1 MSHLIR
7 VSIGTAGVLGLRKV
21 KMQAYPTTAYL
32 MTYSKKK
39 CTANCAFC
47 TQARESKTSANYLSR
62 VLWPPYPLEDV
73 ALKLKEVAPKII
85 KRICFQTINVP
96 ELREQLLEEIRVL
109 KRANVRASISVAIHP
124 VSDKFFQELKDAGV
138 DTVGISIDA
147 ATPELFDKI
156 KGRDTGSPYTWDKHI
171 DGLIRAQKIFGRG
184 KVSTHLIIGLG
195 ETEKDATKFIQ
206 KMKDL
211 QIIVALFALTPMR
224 GTALEDAKP
233 PSIGQYRRTQ
243 LARFLIVNNIS
254 TYEKMKFNRS
264 GQIIDFGVP
273 DSELK
278 RIIADGL
285 SFMTSGCPHCNRPY
299 YNEDPRGVLY
309 NFPFRPNQE
318 HIKRIL
324 DELKEGLEN
333 E

>member
-32 MTYSKKK
+32 MTYSERK

-47 TQARESKTSANYLSR
+47 TQARESKTPANYLSR
-62 VLWPPYPLEDV
+62 VLWPPYPVKDV
-73 ALKLKEVAPKII
+73 ALRLKEVTPEII

-96 ELREQLLEEIRVL
+96 ELREQLLEEIKILRDASI
-109 KRANVRASISVAIHP
+109 KASISVAIHP
-124 VSDKFFQELKDAGV
+124 VSDEFFQELKDAGV

-156 KGRDTGSPYTWDKHI
+156 KGHVTGSPYTWEGHLN
-171 DGLIRAQKIFGRG
+171 GLIRAQKIFGKG

-195 ETEKDATKFIQ
+195 ETEKEAVKFIQ
-206 KMKDL
+206 DMKDL
-211 QIIVALFALTPMR
+211 HIIVALFALTPMR
-224 GTALEDAKP
+224 GTLLENAKP
-233 PSIGQYRRTQ
+233 PTIGQYRRIQ
-243 LARFLIVNNIS
+243 LARFLIVNGMSSYN
-254 TYEKMKFNRS
+254 KMKFNNS
-264 GQIIDFGVP
+264 GQIIDFGIP
-273 DSELK
+273 EDELK
-278 RIIADGL
+278 RIISGGL

-309 NFPFRPNQE
+309 NFPFKPSQE

-324 DELKEGLEN
+324 YELKEGLEN

>member
-96 ELREQLLEEIRVL
+96 ELREQLLEEIRTL
-109 KRANVRASISVAIHP
+109 KRANIKVPISVAIHP
-124 VSDKFFQELKDAGV
+124 VSDNFFQELKNAGV

-156 KGRDTGSPYTWDKHI
+156 KGKATGSPYTWDKHI
-171 DGLIRAQKIFGRG
+171 DGLIRAQKIFGKGR
-184 KVSTHLIIGLG
+184 VSTHLIIGLG
-195 ETEKDATKFIQ
+195 ETEKEATKFIQ

-211 QIIVALFALTPMR
+211 QRNKKGFKLFM
-224 GTALEDAKP
+224 
-233 PSIGQYRRTQ
+233 
-243 LARFLIVNNIS
+243 V
-254 TYEKMKFNRS
+254 
-264 GQIIDFGVP
+264 
-273 DSELK
+273 
-278 RIIADGL
+278 
-285 SFMTSGCPHCNRPY
+285 
-299 YNEDPRGVLY
+299 
-309 NFPFRPNQE
+309 
-318 HIKRIL
+318 
-324 DELKEGLEN
+324 
-333 E
+333 